1 MAEPTQDEV
10 DEFIRSNDID
20 ERAASDLRSCAS
32 DIQRKVLAR
41 GELST
46 ARNPS
51 AAVLARIR
59 DARSSPAASG
69 VGTGPVSQEVEDF
82 IKVNDVDE
90 SAGDMLRSSS
100 PTVQRAVLSRGEL
113 KTARNPS
120 SATLARIRDAKLGLP
135 AGPQGGGSSGG
146 GGGGGGYGMPQP
158 AMAQGGY
165 GYPYGMY
172 NAAAYGGFPGY
183 GGYPGGPQPGYPG
196 GPQPDSRYGG
206 GMSQSGYPG
215 MPQSGYPGYPGYPA
229 GGAQGAYAAYAAAYG
244 GYPGYGGYPAGQYPG
259 GCPAAGEEQRAQPT
273 QASGRSR
280 RSRSRGR
287 SSSSSYSRR
296 RRTRSRSRSRSR
308 KPSRSPSRRGRRR
321 RKGRSRGRS

>member
-1 MAEPTQDEV
+1 MAEPSQDEV
-10 DEFIRSNDID
+10 DEFIKANDID

-59 DARSSPAASG
+59 DARSSPAATG
-69 VGTGPVSQEVEDF
+69 AGTGPVSQEVEDF
-82 IKVNDVDE
+82 IKTNDVDE

-135 AGPQGGGSSGG
+135 AGGPQGGGSSGG
-146 GGGGGGYGMPQP
+146 GGGGGGYGMQQP
-158 AMAQGGY
+158 AMPPGY

-172 NAAAYGGFPGY
+172 NGAAYGFPGY
-183 GGYPGGPQPGYPG
+183 GGYPG

-206 GMSQSGYPG
+206 GGYPG
-215 MPQSGYPGYPGYPA
+215 YPGYPASQQQQAAAGAYGAYGAYASQYAAYGGYPGYPGYPA
-229 GGAQGAYAAYAAAYG
+229 G
-244 GYPGYGGYPAGQYPG
+244 QYPG
-259 GCPAAGEEQRAQPT
+259 GQPALEEQRAQPT

-287 SSSSSYSRR
+287 SSSSSDSRR
-296 RRTRSRSRSRSR
+296 RRTRSRSRSRS
-308 KPSRSPSRRGRRR
+308 KTRSRGRRR
-321 RKGRSRGRS
+321 RRGRS